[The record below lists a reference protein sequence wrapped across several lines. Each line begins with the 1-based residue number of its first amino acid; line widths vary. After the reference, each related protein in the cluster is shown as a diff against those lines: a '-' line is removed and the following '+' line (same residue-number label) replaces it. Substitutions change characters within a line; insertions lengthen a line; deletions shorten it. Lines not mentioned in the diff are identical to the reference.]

1 MLVTFIVTRKATA
14 LYNCHISPPQPCGP
28 LLEMADNPQPPAN
41 ADAEM
46 NINDEAALEADTAA
60 DTTQPDAMNL
70 DGAND
75 TEPPQRN
82 GTTEAVPL
90 EPRIPAKKDAT
101 LREFLSKMDDY
112 APIVRRHPGAY

>member
-1 MLVTFIVTRKATA
+1 
-14 LYNCHISPPQPCGP
+14 
-28 LLEMADNPQPPAN
+28 MADEPQPPAIVED

-46 NINDEAALEADTAA
+46 NVDEEATLEADTNVEA
-60 DTTQPDAMNL
+60 TQPDAMNL

-75 TEPPQRN
+75 TEAPQRN

-90 EPRIPAKKDAT
+90 EARIPAKKDAT

-112 APIVRRHPGAY
+112 APIVCRPPTTCWVNANLC